1 MGCQKSI
8 VYVGVR
14 LQLKNGERL
23 LKYQSN
29 LRVFVT
35 GKTGWGKT
43 YFVMHTIFPKL
54 TRVLVHDRKHRL
66 KGHPTVYCHTLEDVV
81 NAWQKGKNKIVYQ
94 PYNPSESDFDA
105 LCHIIFMR
113 GNYVLIVDEVK
124 SYTQVNKIPYWLD
137 ELYRLGRERN
147 TGVIAL
153 SQRPMYVHNT
163 LISESD
169 YIIAFHLELEGD
181 RKKIAE
187 TVGKEAMK
195 LGELGKF
202 HYLEYNPESGCVW
215 RKPI

>member
-1 MGCQKSI
+1 M
-8 VYVGVR
+8 
-14 LQLKNGERL
+14 
-23 LKYQSN
+23 KYQSN
-29 LRVFVT
+29 LRVFIT

-66 KGHPTVYCHTLEDVV
+66 KGYPAAYCHTLEDVLA
-81 NAWQKGKNKIVYQ
+81 AWQKGKNKIVYQ
-94 PYNPSESDFDA
+94 PYNPSEEDFNE
-105 LCHIIFMR
+105 LCHLIFQC

-163 LISESD
+163 MISESD
-169 YIIAFHLELEGD
+169 YVIAFHLELEGD

-202 HYLEYNPESGCVW
+202 HYLEYNPEEGVKWC
-215 RKPI
+215 KPI

>member
-1 MGCQKSI
+1 M
-8 VYVGVR
+8 
-14 LQLKNGERL
+14 
-23 LKYQSN
+23 KYHSN
-29 LRVFVT
+29 HRIFVT

-43 YFVMHTIFPKL
+43 WWAMHAIFPKL
-54 TRVLVHDRKHRL
+54 TRVLVHDRKFKL
-66 KGHPTVYCHTLEDVV
+66 KGYPAVYCHILQDIVV
-81 NAWQKGKNKIVYQ
+81 AWQKGKNKIVYQ
-94 PYNPSESDFDA
+94 PYNPGVEDFDE
-105 LCHIIFMR
+105 LCHLIFQR
-113 GNYVLIVDEVK
+113 GNCVLIVDEVK

-187 TVGKEAMK
+187 TVGKEAFK

-202 HYLEYNPESGCVW
+202 HYLEYSPEEGVKWC
-215 RKPI
+215 KPIGAYQRL